1 MYLLYKF
8 TRGFIKSLVSSCAP
22 WQIAVGAFLGALL
35 GFLPLWP
42 LTQGPNPI
50 WFLVLTAAFLI
61 NCHVGSVFLFFALGK
76 LLAKLLAGP
85 AVVIGMGME
94 GFARTAADTPF
105 LYWSLLSHSGY
116 LGLTVIGS
124 LFAVVSAVLMWF
136 FARWFQTV
144 VKARIAANARLA
156 KAGKLADRPF
166 LVRIGCW
173 FMGL

>member
-1 MYLLYKF
+1 MYLLYQF
-8 TRGFIKSLVSSCAP
+8 VRGFIKSLVSACAP
-22 WQIAVGAFLGALL
+22 WQIATGAFLGALL

-42 LTQGPNPI
+42 LTQGPNPL

-61 NCHVGSVFLFFALGK
+61 NCHVGSVFLFLALGK

-85 AVVIGMGME
+85 AVVIGMGMD

-105 LYWSLLSHSGY
+105 LYWSLLSHNGY
-116 LGLTVIGS
+116 LGLTVIGTS
-124 LFAVVSAVLMWF
+124 FAVVSAVLMWF

-144 VKARIAANARLA
+144 IKDRIAANAKLA
-156 KAGKLADRPF
+156 RAGKLADRPL
-166 LVRIGCW
+166 LVRIACW